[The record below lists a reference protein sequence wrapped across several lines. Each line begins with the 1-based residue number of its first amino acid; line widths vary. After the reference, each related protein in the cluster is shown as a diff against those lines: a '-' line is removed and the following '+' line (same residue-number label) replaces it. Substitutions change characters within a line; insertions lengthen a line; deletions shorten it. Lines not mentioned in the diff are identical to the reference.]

1 MEKIQ
6 GLKAA
11 VKDRLPTA
19 EHRNCARHVFSN
31 WGGRRLP
38 KTYEFAYWNIVKATT
53 PREWDDR
60 FAELDRIDNKKR
72 RELMKKKPKY
82 WTRAFQNEV
91 CKCDMVDNNAC
102 ESFNSILLDART
114 KSIIA
119 MLEQI
124 REETMKRILAKR
136 KFVEKWKDNYGPL
149 IKIKFDQRKKDSG
162 GWELRDFAEN
172 GVEIKKGRDM
182 FIVNLNMRTCSCRYW
197 QISGIPCCHACCAIW
212 INGGNPD
219 DFLSHYYSR
228 ETYARAYQYSLNPIN
243 GPNGW
248 KKTGREE
255 LLPPLQPKAKRGRPK
270 KNRRKAPDELT
281 SKNGK
286 MSKTGLPQKCGTC
299 REEGHNKS
307 TCPNKDRVPTVQAT
321 VPKKRGRPPKD
332 KDKTNNDN
340 GEAAVPKRR
349 GRPPKDKGIF
359 GNQALDAV
367 DNGDHAE
374 KRRGRPET
382 SVGKTSSRGYGNYFS
397 EKTGKMTFYGEYR
410 PNKRNQAS
418 SSTSQAIR
426 SSHTTKKSTMTTSTK
441 RKSHDANPIGTQ
453 ESVKR
458 KNEFACELYSST
470 CRILAESGTRYPHS
484 PPSDIHPRPFCF
496 PFCLPSSLQR
506 RSAATA
512 ERNTASKSGTKERF
526 FSSAKSQ
533 AIHTADV
540 SELGLCTLRVKF
552 AYLPCRLNVRQP
564 GKMVQ
569 FLAKSRKTLTWKTT
583 AFAIPNENN
592 EAERSSS
599 HACSNDQ
606 GLMPSKNEHNSSDP
620 NGETVDSLLKSEVG
634 PFQGV
639 EHLMNQA
646 SLMDKLKAAGTSI
659 IRINCAH
666 GNPEIWS
673 EIMRRVKQSSQM
685 LEAPCRILMDLAG
698 PKLRTNNLQPGPC
711 VVKISPKK
719 NATGNVIFP
728 AQVWLS
734 QKGTGA
740 PPHLSP
746 DTVLYIDNQ
755 EFLTAIKVGD
765 TLGFIDARGKKRML
779 KISRVFHVFS
789 GTGFMAECSRTAY
802 VSSGTE
808 LHIKR
813 KKGRFPVGQVV
824 DVPARESFI
833 RLKVGDMLTISR
845 DEYDKSYQDNSYG
858 HTSRAHRIAC
868 SSGYLFDAVKPGERI
883 AFDDGK
889 IWGVIKG
896 TSISEIVV
904 SITHAGP
911 RGTKLGSQKSIN
923 IPDSNIR
930 YEGLTSKDLVDLE
943 FVASHA
949 DMVGVSFVR
958 DTRDIIVLRQ
968 ELEKRK
974 LQNLGI
980 VLKIETKSGLEKL
993 PLLLLEAMKSSN
1005 PLGVMIARGDLAV
1018 ECGWE
1023 RLADIQEEILSISSA
1038 AHIPVIWA
1046 TQVLESLVKSGVP
1059 TRAEITDVAN
1069 GRRTSC
1075 IMLNKGKHIVQAV
1088 STLNNILNAKSNQIK
1103 TEVKPLVLSSH
1114 LLYGG
1119 AAWNSI
1125 IT

>member
-1 MEKIQ
+1 
-6 GLKAA
+6 
-11 VKDRLPTA
+11 
-19 EHRNCARHVFSN
+19 
-31 WGGRRLP
+31 
-38 KTYEFAYWNIVKATT
+38 
-53 PREWDDR
+53 
-60 FAELDRIDNKKR
+60 
-72 RELMKKKPKY
+72 
-82 WTRAFQNEV
+82 
-91 CKCDMVDNNAC
+91 
-102 ESFNSILLDART
+102 
-114 KSIIA
+114 
-119 MLEQI
+119 
-124 REETMKRILAKR
+124 
-136 KFVEKWKDNYGPL
+136 
-149 IKIKFDQRKKDSG
+149 
-162 GWELRDFAEN
+162 
-172 GVEIKKGRDM
+172 
-182 FIVNLNMRTCSCRYW
+182 
-197 QISGIPCCHACCAIW
+197 
-212 INGGNPD
+212 
-219 DFLSHYYSR
+219 
-228 ETYARAYQYSLNPIN
+228 
-243 GPNGW
+243 
-248 KKTGREE
+248 
-255 LLPPLQPKAKRGRPK
+255 
-270 KNRRKAPDELT
+270 
-281 SKNGK
+281 
-286 MSKTGLPQKCGTC
+286 
-299 REEGHNKS
+299 
-307 TCPNKDRVPTVQAT
+307 
-321 VPKKRGRPPKD
+321 
-332 KDKTNNDN
+332 
-340 GEAAVPKRR
+340 
-349 GRPPKDKGIF
+349 
-359 GNQALDAV
+359 
-367 DNGDHAE
+367 
-374 KRRGRPET
+374 
-382 SVGKTSSRGYGNYFS
+382 
-397 EKTGKMTFYGEYR
+397 
-410 PNKRNQAS
+410 
-418 SSTSQAIR
+418 
-426 SSHTTKKSTMTTSTK
+426 MTTSIVTNHK
-441 RKSHDANPIGTQ
+441 AI
-453 ESVKR
+453 
-458 KNEFACELYSST
+458 
-470 CRILAESGTRYPHS
+470 PH
-484 PPSDIHPRPFCF
+484 H
-496 PFCLPSSLQR
+496 
-506 RSAATA
+506 
-512 ERNTASKSGTKERF
+512 
-526 FSSAKSQ
+526 
-533 AIHTADV
+533 AINTADV
-540 SELGLCTLRVKF
+540 SELGLCSLRVKF

-564 GKMVQ
+564 GQMVQ
-569 FLAKSRKTLTWKTT
+569 LLAKSRKTLTWKTT

-646 SLMDKLKAAGTSI
+646 SLMDKLKAVHLHVLASEQWNASRLKLSHKHYMESATNLIHYLALKCLDTEALKDDLALISLLNLEIVNSSVLASLTTGIQLLENVQLNSVRTDEDVSAGVCMRERSNQQMKGNFMINAMRKKACLNRELLLGLLQDGRRTHIMTTVGKEVVESETLIADLIKAGTSI

-673 EIMRRVKQSSQM
+673 EIIRKVKQSSQM

-698 PKLRTNNLQPGPC
+698 PKLRTNNLHPGPC

-719 NATGNVIFP
+719 NATGNVNFP

-734 QKGTGA
+734 HKGTGA

-746 DTVLYIDNQ
+746 DAVLYIDNQ

-789 GTGFMAECSRTAY
+789 GTGFMAECFRTAY

-974 LQNLGI
+974 FQNLGI

-1088 STLNNILNAKSNQIK
+1088 STLSNIVNCKVKSDKNRSEASCSLQPS
-1103 TEVKPLVLSSH
+1103 PLGRCSVE
-1114 LLYGG
+1114 
-1119 AAWNSI
+1119 
-1125 IT
+1125 